1 MIRQEMTVCQKCGA
15 LKEIGEPCDCS
26 EEPKSED
33 DWWGFR
39 VIYKLLSPQVFE
51 SLDWCLFV

>member
-1 MIRQEMTVCQKCGA
+1 MIRQDITVCQKCGA

-33 DWWGFR
+33 EWWGR
-39 VIYKLLSPQVFE
+39 N
-51 SLDWCLFV
+51 LDLTVS